1 MINYWLKEVKH
12 EAVIGGNYLI
22 STSPVLD
29 WVGSGLRSW
38 RLKTLSVLFLS
49 IGVAFALNGL
59 WPIISYKFFL
69 KQKIMKYSQML
80 VVSDISNNNQ
90 SFLTSTKTDV
100 QAIEVEKRSDFNLVN
115 WFPQGM
121 PQLPSKNYSVN
132 EYAISIPKLKIDKAK
147 VIIGGQD
154 LAKGIIHYK
163 GTSVPGE
170 LGQPVLFGHSNLPQ
184 FYSPTSYKTIFT
196 KLSDLEIGDRIQ
208 VEYDG
213 VDYDFQVVSLRIVK
227 PDDFTV
233 LEQYYNYRGLR
244 LITCVPPGTT
254 WERLVVDAR
263 LIE

>member
-1 MINYWLKEVKH
+1 MINYWLKEIKTEVVAGQKNLNP
-12 EAVIGGNYLI
+12 VI
-22 STSPVLD
+22 D
-29 WVGSGLRSW
+29 WVDAGFKSW
-38 RLKTLSVLFLS
+38 RLKTLSLIFLS
-49 IGVAFALNGL
+49 VGVAFALNGL
-59 WPIISYKFFL
+59 WPIISYKLFL

-80 VVSDISNNNQ
+80 VVSDLNSQNRLLSATNQ
-90 SFLTSTKTDV
+90 TDV
-100 QAIEVEKRSDFNLVN
+100 QAIEIEKRSDFNLVN

-121 PQLPSKNYSVN
+121 PQLPNKKYTVD
-132 EYAISIPKLKIDKAK
+132 EYNISIPKLKIDKAK

-184 FYSPTSYKTIFT
+184 FYSPSSYKTVFT
-196 KLSDLEIGDRIQ
+196 ELSDLEIGDRIKI
-208 VEYDG
+208 EYDG